1 MTFEVFV
8 LPVYQVP
15 EIHSPVESSV
25 EVETVTAVGIAFV
38 FTVSENGAKPV
49 AE

>member
-1 MTFEVFV
+1 MFEVFV

-15 EIHSPVESSV
+15 EIHSPEVSV
-25 EVETVTAVGIAFV
+25 TEDVDTVIAVGIALV